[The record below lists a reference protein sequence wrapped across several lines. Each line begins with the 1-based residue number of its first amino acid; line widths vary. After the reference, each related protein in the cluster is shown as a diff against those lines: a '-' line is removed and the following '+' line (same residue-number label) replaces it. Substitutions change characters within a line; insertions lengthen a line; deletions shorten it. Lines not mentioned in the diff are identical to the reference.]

1 MGYVAGSVK
10 VAGVPTFG
18 VLARAYRLDDGTL
31 GEEASTDSTGLFVM
45 STLTTGDLYTV
56 VAHDLAGGTNYNAIV
71 YDSVAAVATLNRSLL
86 AVPAESQRLG
96 AHEISFVDHE
106 SYEVLRLNYE
116 TDFTNSAGGGTPVGA
131 TTVFGNRWGFPNDD
145 LVPVAELPADAVIS
159 LTGATE
165 LIVGTGD
172 FTFETM
178 FVVPSSTYSAGSPVL
193 LFTLADSVTTDGFQ
207 VYVNFDSSSLSILR
221 SISAAGYTDT
231 FSCSPTLDTLMRVAM
246 TRNNTTTFDG
256 VQLFLEG
263 ELLGSVADTTDF
275 QCDELYFGPDAYGLY
290 ALAGLQS
297 PGIQIAQTRLL
308 VGLDKYQGADYT
320 PRAWL

>member
-178 FVVPSSTYSAGSPVL
+178 FTVSSGTYSAGSPVL

-207 VYVNFDSSSLSILR
+207 VYVDFDNSTISIFR
-221 SISAAGYTDT
+221 SIGPYVDT
-231 FSCSPTLDTLMRVAM
+231 FLCQPYLDTVLRVAM
-246 TRNNTTTFDG
+246 TRNNTTTLEG

-275 QCDELYFGPDAYGLY
+275 QCDELYFGPDAYSFY
-290 ALAGLQS
+290 TLAGLQS
-297 PGIQIAQTRLL
+297 PDTSIAQTRLL
-308 VGLDKYQGADYT
+308 VGLDKYQGAAYT